1 MNLNQEKA
9 LFHLTGKLSLSQIAP
24 ETLQQL
30 VDEAPY
36 FAPIHFFQTAQK
48 QIKDRSDDW
57 KDSLQHTQLYFT
69 NPLWLSLQL
78 SGFEKEM
85 VKSPESDS
93 HITPDIQP
101 ELREVKPDQ
110 PSLLSFKENIPQSD
124 SKWPDTPD
132 QKTDAETDLDP
143 DKTAESKISDILSS
157 QLADFKKP
165 IDPNA
170 SLDIDADRKRMHTID
185 YFASQGIKIDLN
197 AIPQDKLTTH
207 LRKFTD
213 WLKQMKT
220 VQGGSVTEL
229 VSNPEMEK
237 AVYENAKISNE
248 SREIVTEAMAE
259 VLMQQGQTEKAIQL
273 YIKLSFINP
282 EKSSYFA
289 AKIEQLKGL

>member
-9 LFHLTGKLSLSQIAP
+9 LFHLTGKLTLSQIAP

-36 FAPIHFFQTAQK
+36 FAPVHFFQTAQK
-48 QIKDRSDDW
+48 QIQDRSDDW
-57 KDSLQHTQLYFT
+57 KNSLQHTQLYFT

-78 SGFEKEM
+78 SGLEKEM
-85 VKSPESDS
+85 AKSADKTSNK
-93 HITPDIQP
+93 IPDVHP
-101 ELREVKPDQ
+101 ELIETLPDQ
-110 PSLLSFKENIPQSD
+110 TSLLSFKENILQ
-124 SKWPDTPD
+124 PDPELPGTPD
-132 QKTDAETDLDP
+132 QKAGTDTDPDP
-143 DKTAESKISDILSS
+143 DKTADSKIADILSS

-170 SLDIDADRKRMHTID
+170 TLDIDADRKRMHTID

-220 VQGGSVTEL
+220 IQGGSVTEL

>member
-9 LFHLTGKLSLSQIAP
+9 LFHLTGKLSLTQIAP

-30 VDEAPY
+30 VEEAPY

-48 QIKDRSDDW
+48 QMQNRSEDW
-57 KDSLQHTQLYFT
+57 KGSLQHTQLYFT
-69 NPLWLSLQL
+69 NPLWLSWQL
-78 SGFEKEM
+78 SGLENKITESKETASNK
-85 VKSPESDS
+85 VPDESPVFMED
-93 HITPDIQP
+93 QW
-101 ELREVKPDQ
+101 DQ
-110 PSLLSFKENIPQSD
+110 PSIRLFKETIPRTDANLQA
-124 SKWPDTPD
+124 TPD
-132 QKTDAETDLDP
+132 LPVEAETDLDP
-143 DKTAESKISDILSS
+143 DKTAENKISDILSS

-185 YFASQGIKIDLN
+185 YFASQGIKVDLN

-220 VQGGSVTEL
+220 VQGGTVTEL
-229 VSNPEMEK
+229 ASNPEMEK